1 MKTRTRFLPA
11 RPLSACALVC
21 AVLAAASPL
30 AAQGPSL
37 PGSWHVVMMAA
48 DSTTVSIDSATVRR
62 SGDSVFVVRTGVRPP
77 RAMRLASGHTGNQEV
92 TLEELDCGAGR
103 SRRLGYWLYLDA
115 TVVTADSAAGEWIP
129 AAGRARRLFDAS
141 CAWLRA
147 AFAGGPPVY
156 RMADV
161 DEFPELVNRSEVARL
176 MSNELPK
183 EVRAGGSGEVS
194 VRFRIRT
201 DGTVDPESMQ
211 VVSSSRAELEEPAR
225 RVARA
230 MRFRPA
236 RANGE
241 AVSVWITFPLVFR
254 L

>member
-1 MKTRTRFLPA
+1 MLFLPA
-11 RPLSACALVC
+11 RAVAVCAIACAALG
-21 AVLAAASPL
+21 AASPL

-77 RAMRLASGHTGNQEV
+77 RAMQLASGHTANQEV

-103 SRRLGYWLYLDA
+103 SRRLRYWLYLDA

-129 AAGRARRLFDAS
+129 VTDRARRLFDAS

-147 AFAGGPPVY
+147 AFAGGPPVFQ
-156 RMADV
+156 MADV
-161 DEFPELVNRSEVARL
+161 DEFPELVNRAEVARL
-176 MSNELPK
+176 ISNVAGET
-183 EVRAGGSGEVS
+183 VRAGGPGEVM
-194 VRFRIRT
+194 VRFRIQA

-211 VVSSSRAELEEPAR
+211 IVSSTRAELEEPAR
-225 RVARA
+225 RVVRA

-241 AVSVWITFPLVFR
+241 AVPVWITLPIVFR